1 MRRFNEDREKRRG
14 GREKR
19 RGGEEEGQMM
29 NGQGRFAAMLRKT
42 HKVKGAVGG
51 EIIGHEA
58 EEPGLEGLVKIRPNK
73 K

>member
-1 MRRFNEDREKRRG
+1 
-14 GREKR
+14 
-19 RGGEEEGQMM
+19 M
-29 NGQGRFAAMLRKT
+29 NGQGRFAALLRKGL
-42 HKVKGAVGG
+42 KVKGAVGG